1 MARNWCAVTIF
12 INALK
17 IPALYGTGMFLKVK
31 KKALNCS
38 AKKCIYMN
46 MNNIF

>member
-1 MARNWCAVTIF
+1 MARNWCAITFF

-17 IPALYGTGMFLKVK
+17 IQALYGTGMFLKVK
-31 KKALNCS
+31 KALNCT